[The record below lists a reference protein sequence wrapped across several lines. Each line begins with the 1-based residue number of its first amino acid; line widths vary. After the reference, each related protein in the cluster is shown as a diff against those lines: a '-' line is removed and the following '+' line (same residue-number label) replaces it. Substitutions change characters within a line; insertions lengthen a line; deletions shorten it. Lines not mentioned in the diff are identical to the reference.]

1 MPAGPIRNWSSSANG
16 AWRRSRPTGSRTRM
30 RWRRQSRRT
39 GPESRSDCGPPRFE
53 PRSVGGQWV
62 WGGVVAA
69 WWMDRQETR
78 KRAEIDAKENER
90 KLAAAQAEF
99 DRDARKQQAEERV
112 PRLMEQALAL
122 RRQCKFRE
130 AENLLNQAAALAS
143 NGLTPLLVD
152 QVGLA
157 KEDLEVVERLDDIRM
172 KQSIRIIELGGKW
185 TYDTAKAPAMYL
197 AVFRQRGFDFEHDEP
212 ARLAAWVDGS
222 RVKVELVAALD
233 DWAVFE
239 PDPTL

>member
-1 MPAGPIRNWSSSANG
+1 LAKEPADRFADANAVAEAVAAHRAG
-16 AWRRSRPTGSRTRM
+16 VEKRLRAAEVRAAKRR
-30 RWRRQSRRT
+30 WQVAV
-39 GPESRSDCGPPRFE
+39 
-53 PRSVGGQWV
+53 VGCVGLLML
-62 WGGVVAA
+62 GGVVAA

-212 ARLAAWVDGS
+212 ARLAAWGDGS
-222 RVKVELVAALD
+222 RVKVELVAAVG
-233 DWAVFE
+233 DWAV
-239 PDPTL
+239 